1 MREYY
6 VGLLYIVASWQV
18 STNQDSAFSHEV
30 VANQLAGFT
39 HQVLT
44 NHNSWFS
51 SHIFSPQ
58 VLTNHNSWFSS
69 QFFSHQVLTNH
80 NSRFSSLISSHHVL
94 TNQSAWF
101 SSDQSGNM
109 VQPSYPD
116 QSEDMVQT
124 PTSIN
129 ASVGVHT
136 SKNTSP
142 FNIKGGPLSPP
153 TSSLTH
159 PEHSLT
165 RATSP
170 HPLAGDPT
178 SHTRISSHNQLFY

>member
-1 MREYY
+1 
-6 VGLLYIVASWQV
+6 
-18 STNQDSAFSHEV
+18 
-30 VANQLAGFT
+30 
-39 HQVLT
+39 
-44 NHNSWFS
+44 
-51 SHIFSPQ
+51 
-58 VLTNHNSWFSS
+58 
-69 QFFSHQVLTNH
+69 
-80 NSRFSSLISSHHVL
+80 
-94 TNQSAWF
+94 
-101 SSDQSGNM
+101 M

-159 PEHSLT
+159 QSSIIQPS
-165 RATSP
+165 
-170 HPLAGDPT
+170 HPLTT
-178 SHTRISSHNQLFY
+178 SHQSTLILVY

>member
-1 MREYY
+1 
-6 VGLLYIVASWQV
+6 
-18 STNQDSAFSHEV
+18 
-30 VANQLAGFT
+30 
-39 HQVLT
+39 
-44 NHNSWFS
+44 
-51 SHIFSPQ
+51 
-58 VLTNHNSWFSS
+58 
-69 QFFSHQVLTNH
+69 
-80 NSRFSSLISSHHVL
+80 
-94 TNQSAWF
+94 
-101 SSDQSGNM
+101 M

-159 PEHSLT
+159 PEALT
-165 RATSP
+165 HQSSIIQP
-170 HPLAGDPT
+170 SHPLTT
-178 SHTRISSHNQLFY
+178 SHHHQSTLILVY

>member
-1 MREYY
+1 M
-6 VGLLYIVASWQV
+6 
-18 STNQDSAFSHEV
+18 T
-30 VANQLAGFT
+30 NQLAGFT
-39 HQVLT
+39 H
-44 NHNSWFS
+44 
-51 SHIFSPQ
+51 Q

-124 PTSIN
+124 PTSISSHQQKYLTFQYKRR
-129 ASVGVHT
+129 ASLP
-136 SKNTSP
+136 S
-142 FNIKGGPLSPP
+142 NI
-153 TSSLTH
+153 LTH
-159 PEHSLT
+159 SSRGTHSPELNHPVIQSTYHITPSPIHPYISLLVSRKERT
-165 RATSP
+165 ITLIHWCVLNQAFHKSLSYLYIRYPSW
-170 HPLAGDPT
+170 LKVKEGDIKPE
-178 SHTRISSHNQLFY
+178 